1 MVKSHIITGLDV
13 GSRSIKIVVAQ
24 YDMDGRELRIIGAA
38 DHPTKGIVNGNIIS
52 IEDVVNSIS
61 TTLEK
66 VERVIGMPIE
76 GAVIGISGP
85 HIKSISSQG
94 VVAVSKA
101 DGEIREEDVGRVIE
115 AAQAVAVPHNYEI
128 LHVIPKTY
136 KVDNQE
142 DIKDPVGMTGI
153 RLEVEAQIVMALSN
167 QKKTI
172 EKCMNRVGVDIDDE
186 VFSILADSEAV
197 LSREQKELGV
207 ALINIGASNTGLAV
221 YEAGELLHTAVLPVG
236 SGHITNDLAIGLRTS
251 IRVAE
256 MIKMQEATCIL
267 EDIKKRDEI
276 DLSLFDETLEGG
288 RKNMIPKTEIA
299 NITKARVEEI
309 FDLVAKELKNIERF
323 GMLPAG
329 VVLTGGGAKLQGIVE
344 QAKEQLRL
352 PVFLAKLQK
361 INSIVDKTEDL
372 SYSTVVGLLLWT
384 HNNNSIRTPI
394 TVSIGG
400 FLGKIKNA
408 FKRIIP

>member
-1 MVKSHIITGLDV
+1 MIKNQIITGLDI
-13 GSRSIKIVVAQ
+13 GSRTIKVVVAQ
-24 YDMDGRELRIIGAA
+24 YDQDGYEPRVIGAA
-38 DHPTKGIVNGNIIS
+38 ENPTKGIVNGNIIS

-101 DGEIREEDVGRVIE
+101 DGEIREEDVERAIE
-115 AAQAVAVPHNYEI
+115 AAQAVATPHNYEI

-142 DIKDPVGMTGI
+142 DIKDPIGMTGI
-153 RLEVEAQIVMALSN
+153 RLEVNAQIVMALSN

-172 EKCMNRVGVDIDDE
+172 EKCMNRIGVDIDDE
-186 VFSILADSEAV
+186 VFSILADAESV

-207 ALINIGASNTGLAV
+207 VMINIGASNTGLAV
-221 YEAGELLHTAVLPVG
+221 YEGGELLHTAVLPIG
-236 SGHITNDLAIGLRTS
+236 SSHITNDLAIGLRTS
-251 IRVAE
+251 IKVAE

-267 EDIKKRDEI
+267 EDIKKREEV
-276 DLSLFDETLEGG
+276 DLSLFDETIESGK
-288 RKNMIPKTEIA
+288 KNMVLKTEIA
-299 NITKARVEEI
+299 HITRARVEEI
-309 FDLVAKELKNIERF
+309 FDLVSKELKSIERF

-329 VVLTGGGAKLQGIVE
+329 AILTGGGSKLNGIVE
-344 QAKEQLRL
+344 QAKEQLKL
-352 PVFLAKLQK
+352 PVFLAKPQK
-361 INSIVDKTEDL
+361 IHTIVDKVEDP
-372 SYSTVVGLLLWT
+372 SYSTVLGLILWA
-384 HNNNSIRTPI
+384 HNNGTRSAFGG
-394 TVSIGG
+394 SIGG
-400 FLGKIKNA
+400 FMGKLKGI
-408 FKRIIP
+408 FKRMIP

>member
-1 MVKSHIITGLDV
+1 MVKNQIITSLDI

-24 YDMDGRELRIIGAA
+24 YDSEGRELRIIGAA

-52 IEDVVNSIS
+52 IEDVVSSIS
-61 TTLEK
+61 STLEK
-66 VERVIGMPIE
+66 VERVVGMPIE
-76 GAVIGISGP
+76 GAIIGISGP

-101 DGEIREEDVGRVIE
+101 DGEIREEDVERVIE

-142 DIKDPVGMTGI
+142 DIKDPIGMTGI

-172 EKCMNRVGVDIDDE
+172 EKCMNRIGVDIDDE
-186 VFSILADSEAV
+186 VFSVLADSEAV

-207 ALINIGASNTGLAV
+207 ALINIGSSNTGIAV

-251 IRVAE
+251 IKVAE

-267 EDIKKRDEI
+267 EDIKKREEV
-276 DLSLFDETLEGG
+276 DLALFDETLESGK
-288 RKNMIPKTEIA
+288 KNMIPKTEIA
-299 NITKARVEEI
+299 HITKARVEEI
-309 FDLVAKELKNIERF
+309 FDLVTKELKNIERF

-329 VVLTGGGAKLQGIVE
+329 VILTGGGAKLKGIVE

-352 PVFLAKLQK
+352 PVFLAKVQK
-361 INSIVDKTEDL
+361 IHSIVDKTEDM

-384 HNNNSIRTPI
+384 HNNSGTRTPMG
-394 TVSIGG
+394 VSIGG
-400 FLGKIKNA
+400 FMGKIKGI
-408 FKRIIP
+408 FKHMMP

>member
-1 MVKSHIITGLDV
+1 
-13 GSRSIKIVVAQ
+13 
-24 YDMDGRELRIIGAA
+24 
-38 DHPTKGIVNGNIIS
+38 
-52 IEDVVNSIS
+52 
-61 TTLEK
+61 
-66 VERVIGMPIE
+66 
-76 GAVIGISGP
+76 
-85 HIKSISSQG
+85 
-94 VVAVSKA
+94 
-101 DGEIREEDVGRVIE
+101 
-115 AAQAVAVPHNYEI
+115 
-128 LHVIPKTY
+128 
-136 KVDNQE
+136 
-142 DIKDPVGMTGI
+142 
-153 RLEVEAQIVMALSN
+153 
-167 QKKTI
+167 
-172 EKCMNRVGVDIDDE
+172 MNRVGVEIDDE

>member
-38 DHPTKGIVNGNIIS
+38 NHPTKGIVNGNIIS

>member
-1 MVKSHIITGLDV
+1 
-13 GSRSIKIVVAQ
+13 
-24 YDMDGRELRIIGAA
+24 
-38 DHPTKGIVNGNIIS
+38 
-52 IEDVVNSIS
+52 
-61 TTLEK
+61 
-66 VERVIGMPIE
+66 MPIE